1 MLNGYGPILNSVQ
14 NDDMQVD
21 RKVGQKML
29 IKHLAIDLICL
40 ACILAFAV
48 PLFSV
53 RCSVDT
59 STGSVPAAF
68 LVCSARWPR

>member
-1 MLNGYGPILNSVQ
+1 MSIIPRLATTIV
-14 NDDMQVD
+14 
-21 RKVGQKML
+21 L
-29 IKHLAIDLICL
+29 IACAIAI
-40 ACILAFAV
+40 AV

-68 LVCSARWPR
+68 LVCSARLPR